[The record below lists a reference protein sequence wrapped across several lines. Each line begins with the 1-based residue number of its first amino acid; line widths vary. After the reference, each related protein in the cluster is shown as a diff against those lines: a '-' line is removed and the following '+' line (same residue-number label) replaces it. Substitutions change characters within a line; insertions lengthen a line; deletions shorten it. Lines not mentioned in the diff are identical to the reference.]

1 MFHNELI
8 FLYLDSIQKLLR
20 AQEQREQTLK
30 TMQAA
35 NQAASGGAGAGGG
48 AVAVLSDTE
57 KLESVSDLPVRA
69 RGSVSNRAR
78 GSASGIDVS
87 GAGAVAGAGMSSRD
101 SGRLRILRRKLLDFL
116 RGSTSYTPEKML
128 SRFPRHLLLEER
140 AILLAR
146 INQHEL
152 ALNIYAHRLHDPLQA
167 EAYAEEHYAAAT
179 AAMHAAHS
187 GAMGG
192 APVQHA
198 AAGGVGGAGTGASS
212 LVGSLPMGA
221 AHIAEG
227 RDMYLK
233 LLQVYL
239 KPPPLEPAERQS
251 NVLASVARAAAGA
264 AAAAAAPGAAADAST
279 PAAPAPMLDAALS
292 LLSKYFDR
300 IPPVA
305 ALESLP
311 PSTPLQALQPYFE
324 KLLCHTVHQQRDE
337 QITKQLLRA
346 ENLAVKEHYLL
357 ASRGRVFVDSS
368 STCSR
373 CNKKLGNSAFARYPN
388 GAIVHYVCHQQ
399 TINLQAQSAIL
410 PKGDL

>member
-1 MFHNELI
+1 VQVGETNALFHNELI

-30 TMQAA
+30 SMQAA
-35 NQAASGGAGAGGG
+35 NQAANGGGAGAG
-48 AVAVLSDTE
+48 AVLADSE

-78 GSASGIDVS
+78 GSSSSVDVS
-87 GAGAVAGAGMSSRD
+87 SSGLSAGSGMSSRD

-116 RGSTSYTPEKML
+116 RGSTSYTAEKML

-167 EAYAEEHYAAAT
+167 EAYAEEHYVAAT
-179 AAMHAAHS
+179 AAMHAAQS
-187 GAMGG
+187 GAIGPGAQLG
-192 APVQHA
+192 APPGGVVV
-198 AAGGVGGAGTGASS
+198 AGGLS
-212 LVGSLPMGA
+212 MGPS
-221 AHIAEG
+221 HIADG

-239 KPPPLEPAERQS
+239 KPPPLEAAERQS
-251 NVLASVARAAAGA
+251 NVLASVARGAAGA
-264 AAAAAAPGAAADAST
+264 AASAAAGSAVDASA
-279 PAAPAPMLDAALS
+279 PSAPAPMLDAALS

-300 IPPVA
+300 IPPVS

-346 ENLAVKEHYLL
+346 ENLAVKEHFLL
-357 ASRGRVFVDSS
+357 ASRGRVCVDST

-399 TINLQAQSAIL
+399 TLSMQAQSAIL